1 MKVFWRSV
9 FTYFLLVVFVAFL
22 INRLFFYSSS
32 AMEQTASYAVYPFL
46 KSYEYISAPF
56 EKWHLYKKSLKE
68 LQEYA
73 LWLQDQRDQLQE
85 QVIEL
90 QAQNALYLDIAELQ
104 EFRQRYDVSQAVLGR
119 VMLKN
124 FSFHEQVM
132 FVSAGTNQN
141 VCVDMIAVYHN
152 NLVGRV
158 IEVYPWYCKVLLVTD
173 PLNKIAAGCEQSQ
186 IQGIFEGISVNKAHL
201 NHVQDYKLPQVGEL
215 VLSTGQG
222 MVYPQGFCLGKITQV
237 MQGDLISEISIE
249 PLVDMHTLEYVYL
262 IAQQ

>member
-1 MKVFWRSV
+1 VKVFWRSV

-32 AMEQTASYAVYPFL
+32 AMEQTASYVVYPFI
-46 KSYEYISAPF
+46 KSYEYLAAPF
-56 EKWHLYKKSLKE
+56 ERWHLYKKSLKE

-73 LWLQDQRDQLQE
+73 LWLQDQQDQLQE

-90 QAQNALYLDIAELQ
+90 QAQHALYADIVELQ
-104 EFRQRYDVSQAVLGR
+104 EFRQRYDVSQAVLAR

-132 FVSAGTNQN
+132 FVNAGLHKN
-141 VCVDMIAVYHN
+141 VQIDMIAVYHN
-152 NLVGRV
+152 SLIGRV
-158 IEVYPWYCKVLLVTD
+158 VEVYPWYCKVLLVTD
-173 PLNKIAAGCEQSQ
+173 PLNKIAAQCDESR
-186 IQGIFEGISVNKAHL
+186 IQGIFEGVQVNLAHL
-201 NHVQDYKLPQVGEL
+201 NHVQDYKLPHVGEL

-222 MVYPQGFCLGKITQV
+222 MIYPQGFCLGKITHV
-237 MQGDLISEISIE
+237 LQGDLVSEISIE
-249 PLVDMHTLEYVYL
+249 PLVDIHTIEYVYL